1 MKIYQYCEILTIE
14 KENYETLSEYY
25 IEMAAIFMNISTEE
39 AEEMSYIDVIQK
51 QEELSSSLNKAKVGI
66 EEFQVDD
73 VAFRKAPFN
82 RMTLGEFIDLENYLK
97 NQDDLAI
104 IAVIYKQFKETG
116 FGAIKYEEYGD
127 YVEKRKALFQD
138 QNALQLIG
146 AVKEYIEWR
155 EGFMNNYGAFF
166 SLGEDGEEEDLT
178 DFTANERKQ
187 HYNELAKERER
198 QQFSWERVIMNLAND
213 DITKAKEVL
222 SLSVVFVFNIM
233 SMTKLTSE

>member
-1 MKIYQYCEILTIE
+1 LTW
-14 KENYETLSEYY
+14 K
-25 IEMAAIFMNISTEE
+25 
-39 AEEMSYIDVIQK
+39 
-51 QEELSSSLNKAKVGI
+51 
-66 EEFQVDD
+66 
-73 VAFRKAPFN
+73 
-82 RMTLGEFIDLENYLK
+82 NYLK

-155 EGFMNNYGAFF
+155 EGFMNNYGASFHWVKMEKKRIY
-166 SLGEDGEEEDLT
+166 LI
-178 DFTANERKQ
+178 FTANERKQ

-213 DITKAKEVL
+213 DITKAKEV
-222 SLSVVFVFNIM
+222 
-233 SMTKLTSE
+233 